1 MKLENVVFFEKLGI
15 VKLIDFGFSNMFNFG
30 KKLEIF
36 CGLLVYFVF
45 EIFFGDFYDVFVVGK
60 LLKKFKILYELYSIF
75 MLLYKVL
82 IVREFGVWNW
92 IIVCKGLFCIIYLK

>member
-36 CGLLVYFVF
+36 CGSLVYFVF

-60 LLKKFKILYELYSIF
+60 LL
-75 MLLYKVL
+75 
-82 IVREFGVWNW
+82 
-92 IIVCKGLFCIIYLK
+92 LK

>member
-36 CGLLVYFVF
+36 CGSLVYFVF

-60 LLKKFKILYELYSIF
+60 LLLEKNIVWIVLYFY
-75 MLLYKVL
+75 V
-82 IVREFGVWNW
+82 VV
-92 IIVCKGLFCIIYLK
+92 

>member
-82 IVREFGVWNW
+82 IVNSERIWSVKLDNS
-92 IIVCKGLFCIIYLK
+92 V

>member
-60 LLKKFKILYELYSIF
+60 LLLEKNIVWIVLYFY
-75 MLLYKVL
+75 V
-82 IVREFGVWNW
+82 VV
-92 IIVCKGLFCIIYLK
+92 

>member
-60 LLKKFKILYELYSIF
+60 LLLEKNIVWIVLYFYI
-75 MLLYKVL
+75 
-82 IVREFGVWNW
+82 
-92 IIVCKGLFCIIYLK
+92 